1 MVMSDGISFLRK
13 PPPVYLIGA
22 SLVIPDAD
30 SVIPNGAMIVRGSMI
45 EKISTFNSLRHE
57 YSSIPCG
64 FSNDSI
70 ILPGLV
76 NAHTHM
82 DLTALGPL
90 DGSPRGFVP
99 WILDL
104 IHRRSLLSPRARSA
118 GLQSGLHRAL
128 ASGTTCIGDIAS
140 DFPPSS
146 LEIPARRLYLA
157 RSGLR
162 TLTFYEA
169 LGLNPSQARE
179 RASALD
185 SRLRKHAASV
195 SRLRRLRVGVS
206 IHAPYSVSDDLASS
220 VARFA
225 RRRSL
230 PLAVHLLETPFERS
244 RPRRRPAFRDYCAA
258 FVWNPAWLDDR
269 PSSPLEW
276 LDRHHLLTPDTL
288 AIHGI
293 HLNQAEISVL
303 ARRRISLVL
312 CPRSNLYLHGKL
324 PPVHNFISRGV
335 PLAIGTDSLA
345 GNSSLS
351 LWDELRAIHERFPEL
366 PPSILFHAATAGGAA
381 ALGLAGRAGVLHP
394 GCSADFNVVRPS
406 FRVDTTKRLF
416 YNLIRSTQDANVQGV
431 VIDGRLR
438 YQRTFQS

>member
-1 MVMSDGISFLRK
+1 
-13 PPPVYLIGA
+13 
-22 SLVIPDAD
+22 
-30 SVIPNGAMIVRGSMI
+30 
-45 EKISTFNSLRHE
+45 
-57 YSSIPCG
+57 
-64 FSNDSI
+64 
-70 ILPGLV
+70 
-76 NAHTHM
+76 M

-90 DGSPRGFVP
+90 DGPPRRFVP
-99 WILDL
+99 WLLDL
-104 IHRRSLLSPRARSA
+104 IHRRSLLSPRVRSA
-118 GLQSGLHRAL
+118 GFQSGLHRAL

-140 DFPPSS
+140 LGFPPSS
-146 LEIPARRLYLA
+146 LEIPARRSFLA

-162 TLTFYEA
+162 TLTFFEV
-169 LGLNPSQARE
+169 LGLDPSQARE

-185 SRLRKHAASV
+185 SRVRKHAPGV
-195 SRLRRLRVGVS
+195 SRLRRLRFGIS
-206 IHAPYSVSDDLASS
+206 IHAPYSVSDDLAHP
-220 VARFA
+220 VARLA

-230 PLAVHLLETPFERS
+230 PLAVHLLETAFERS
-244 RPRRRPAFRDYCAA
+244 RPRHRSAFREYCAA
-258 FVWNPAWLDDR
+258 FGWNPAWLDDR

-293 HLNQAEISVL
+293 HMNQREISVL
-303 ARRRISLVL
+303 ARRKISLVL

-335 PLAIGTDSLA
+335 PLAVGTDSLA

-351 LWDELRAIHERFPEL
+351 LWDELRAIHERFPEI

-394 GCSADFNVVRPS
+394 GCRADFTIVRPS
-406 FRVDTTKRLF
+406 FRVDTTRRLF

-438 YQRTFQS
+438 YQRTFQP